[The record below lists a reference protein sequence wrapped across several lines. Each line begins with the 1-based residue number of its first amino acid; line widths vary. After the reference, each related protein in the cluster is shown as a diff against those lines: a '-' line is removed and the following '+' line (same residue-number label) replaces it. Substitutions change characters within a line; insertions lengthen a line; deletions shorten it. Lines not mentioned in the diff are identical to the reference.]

1 VRIANTTPASA
12 VHVSRVS
19 LRMGVKDAER
29 IHSYG
34 VDWDEKVA

>member
-1 VRIANTTPASA
+1 VRKANTAPAST
-12 VHVSRVS
+12 VHVSRVF

-29 IHSYG
+29 IHSYR